1 MSKSLFAIPLITVSI
16 CCFPLAGSVYA
27 APAETPVAP
36 EVSAPG
42 DIPDSQ
48 AFIVFK
54 SSVGFSI
61 KVPEG
66 WSRKDGKDGAIFND
80 KYNLISLTYGV
91 SDLPVDM
98 AYAKSALVPD
108 LEHSERA
115 VQISKIEEVPL
126 KSGKTIKIAY
136 DSNSAPN
143 DVTNKQVREEN
154 ERFYFV
160 KSGKLVV
167 LQLSAPKGAD
177 NVDQWQLISSSFK
190 WN

>member
-1 MSKSLFAIPLITVSI
+1 MKKSMFAILLITGSI
-16 CCFPLAGSVYA
+16 WLLTAGIVYA
-27 APAETPVAP
+27 ATAEAPVAP

-66 WSRKDGKDGAIFND
+66 WSRKDSKDGAIFND
-80 KYNLISLTYGV
+80 KYNHISLIYGA
-91 SDLPVDM
+91 SDMPVDM
-98 AYAKSALVPD
+98 AYAKSALVPE
-108 LEHSERA
+108 LEKTGRA
-115 VQISKIEEVPL
+115 VQITKIDEVPL

-136 DSNSAPN
+136 DTNSEPN

>member
-1 MSKSLFAIPLITVSI
+1 MKKIFSILLIAVSI
-16 CCFPLAGSVYA
+16 LFPTGCRVYA
-27 APAETPVAP
+27 VTAEAPVAP

-54 SSVGFSI
+54 SRAGFSI

-66 WSRKDGKDGAIFND
+66 WSRKDGKDGTVFND
-80 KYNLISLTYGV
+80 KYNHISLTSGI
-91 SDLPVDM
+91 SDMPVNV
-98 AYAKSALVPD
+98 AYAKSRLVPD
-108 LEHSERA
+108 LEKTGRA
-115 VQISKIEEVPL
+115 VKVTKVEEVAF
-126 KSGKTIKIAY
+126 KSGKIIKIAY
-136 DSNSAPN
+136 DSNSEPN

-154 ERFYFV
+154 ERFFFL
-160 KSGKLVV
+160 KNGKLVV

-177 NVDQWQLISSSFK
+177 NVDQWKLISSSFK

>member
-1 MSKSLFAIPLITVSI
+1 MKMSLVATTLFVLVSY
-16 CCFPLAGSVYA
+16 FQFTNVAFAVVPEA
-27 APAETPVAP
+27 PVAA
-36 EVSAPG
+36 EVSPPG

-48 AFIVFK
+48 AFITFK
-54 SSVGFSI
+54 STFGFSI

-66 WSRKDGKDGAIFND
+66 WSRKDTKDGATFSD
-80 KYNLISLTYGV
+80 KYNLISLTYGL
-91 SDLPVDM
+91 SDMPVDM
-98 AYAKSALVPD
+98 AYAKSGLIPD
-108 LEHSERA
+108 LEHTEHA

-136 DSNSAPN
+136 DSNSVPN

>member
-1 MSKSLFAIPLITVSI
+1 MKKSSFSILLIAVSI
-16 CCFPLAGSVYA
+16 LFPTGCSVYA
-27 APAETPVAP
+27 ATAEAPVAP

-54 SSVGFSI
+54 SSAGFSI

-66 WSRKDGKDGAIFND
+66 WSRKDGKDGTVFND
-80 KYNLISLTYGV
+80 KYNHISLMNGV
-91 SDLPVDM
+91 SDTPVDM
-98 AYAKSALVPD
+98 AFAKSGLVPD
-108 LEHSERA
+108 LEQTGRA
-115 VQISKIEEVPL
+115 VKVTKIEEVPM
-126 KSGKTIKIAY
+126 KSGKVIKIAY
-136 DSNSAPN
+136 DSNSEPN

-160 KSGKLVV
+160 KNGKLVV

-177 NVDQWQLISSSFK
+177 NVDQWKLISTSFK

>member
-1 MSKSLFAIPLITVSI
+1 MKKSMFAIALITLSM
-16 CCFPLAGSVYA
+16 CCVPLAGSGYA
-27 APAETPVAP
+27 AAVEAPVTP

-54 SSVGFSI
+54 SPAGFSI

-66 WSRKDGKDGAIFND
+66 WSRKDDNDGATFND
-80 KYNLISLTYGV
+80 KYNLISLTYGL
-91 SDLPVDM
+91 SDMPVDM

-108 LEHSERA
+108 LEHTERA
-115 VQISKIEEVPL
+115 VKVTKIEEVPL
-126 KSGKTIKIAY
+126 RSGKTVKISY
-136 DSNSAPN
+136 DSNSEPN
-143 DVTNKQVREEN
+143 AVTNKQVREEN
-154 ERFYFV
+154 ERLYFV

-177 NVDQWQLISSSFK
+177 NVDQWKLISTSFK

>member
-1 MSKSLFAIPLITVSI
+1 MSKSLFAILLVTGSL
-16 CCFPLAGSVYA
+16 CFPTSGIVYA
-27 APAETPVAP
+27 ASAETPIAP

-54 SSVGFSI
+54 SPAGFSI

-66 WSRKDGKDGAIFND
+66 WSRTDGKDGTTFND
-80 KYNLISLTYGV
+80 KYNHISLTNGL
-91 SDLPVDM
+91 SDIPFDM
-98 AYAKSALVPD
+98 AYSKSILVPD
-108 LEHSERA
+108 LEKTGRA
-115 VQISKIEEVPL
+115 VQVTKTEEVPL
-126 KSGKTIKIAY
+126 KSGKTVKIVY
-136 DSNSAPN
+136 DSNSEPN

-177 NVDQWQLISSSFK
+177 NADQWQLISSSFK